1 MGAALKTWDAAKLIP
16 LAQLV
21 FTDWNWN
28 VLSPECMAVLTED
41 IESGMFDE
49 ALQVIPLEDDRFLV
63 LNGEHRAKVA
73 KSLDMTEVPCVI
85 RTDLVGKT
93 RADLIVWSGRRN
105 NVRGKINRERYLKAE
120 RELDE
125 HHGLQKEAARRRMLI
140 DAERAKR
147 LKLDRDSNPTN
158 PDHDDINT
166 GPEGEGA
173 RSKGPETDGAR
184 DLQEEKRAKAKLQK
198 AVKSALTTALDESKD
213 TVEHGYVF
221 FQQGDQQHLVV
232 NESKKL
238 YGLVQRM
245 VDACK
250 GESASVDDFLV
261 AAITNELTR
270 WE

>member
-1 MGAALKTWDAAKLIP
+1 MTTAFKTWDRAKLIP
-16 LAQLV
+16 IDRLV
-21 FTDWNWN
+21 FSDWNWN

-49 ALQVIPLEDDRFLV
+49 ALQVLPLEDEKFLV

-85 RTDLVGKT
+85 RTDLIGKT
-93 RADLIVWSGRRN
+93 RADLICWSGRRN
-105 NVRGKINRERYLKAE
+105 NIRGRINREKYIEAE

-125 HHGLQKEAARRRMLI
+125 HHGLQREAARRRMLM
-140 DAERAKR
+140 DEERIKA
-147 LKLDRDSNPTN
+147 LKLAHNPAN
-158 PDHDDINT
+158 PDDDDVNT
-166 GPEGEGA
+166 GPEGSESSGT
-173 RSKGPETDGAR
+173 GPETDGER

-198 AVKSALTTALDESKD
+198 AVKAALTTALDESKD

-221 FQQGDQQHLVV
+221 FQQGDQEHLVV
-232 NESKKL
+232 DMPKNL
-238 YGLVQRM
+238 YGLVKRM
-245 VDACK
+245 VSVCK
-250 GESASVDDFLV
+250 DESAPVADFLT